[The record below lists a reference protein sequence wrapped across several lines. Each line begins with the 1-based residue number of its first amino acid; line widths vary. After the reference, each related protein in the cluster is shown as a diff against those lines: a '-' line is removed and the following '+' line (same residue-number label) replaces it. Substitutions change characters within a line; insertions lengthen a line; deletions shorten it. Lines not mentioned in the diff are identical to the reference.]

1 MSEQNISMRR
11 QIYTDVKKMLD
22 EKEIEDA
29 IKKIEGC

>member
-11 QIYTDVKKMLD
+11 QIYADVKKMLD
-22 EKEIEDA
+22 EKEIADA